1 MVGKWA
7 GSCQK
12 QAAKHLGAISLPWQ
26 SIRMAAGGGG
36 RREKLAQLSARA
48 NEMCSPWRGACD
60 VRKDWLKTVSAFEAC
75 SVYVSVNIHPEV
87 KRLALDPG
95 SSRVCASEI
104 DRGHKFLPVTVEGE
118 EGLISPKNNII

>member
-1 MVGKWA
+1 MGWELPEA
-7 GSCQK
+7 GCQ
-12 QAAKHLGAISLPWQ
+12 APGSHLPTLAVHQDGS
-26 SIRMAAGGGG
+26 RGGG

-48 NEMCSPWRGACD
+48 NEMCSLWRGACD

>member
-1 MVGKWA
+1 MGNGLGVARSRLPSTWEPSPYL
-7 GSCQK
+7 GSPS
-12 QAAKHLGAISLPWQ
+12 GWQ
-26 SIRMAAGGGG
+26 PGGG
-36 RREKLAQLSARA
+36 RREKLAQLGARA